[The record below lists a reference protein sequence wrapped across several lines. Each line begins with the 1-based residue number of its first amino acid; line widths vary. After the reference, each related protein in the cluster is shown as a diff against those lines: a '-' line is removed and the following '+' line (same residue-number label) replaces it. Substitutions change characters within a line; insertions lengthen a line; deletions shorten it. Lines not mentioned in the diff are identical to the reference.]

1 MGEMKR
7 IYEMVQNGTSLA
19 FIDAY
24 KKVIINNAA
33 ANNNVIGFT
42 YDGVYYDLMKAR
54 AIISILKTAEK
65 EYDMYIDR
73 QAELDQASIE
83 S

>member
-7 IYEMVQNGTSLA
+7 IYEMVQDGTSLA

>member
-7 IYEMVQNGTSLA
+7 IYEMVQDGTSLA

-33 ANNNVIGFT
+33 TNNNVIGFT

>member
-1 MGEMKR
+1 
-7 IYEMVQNGTSLA
+7 MVQDGTSLA

>member
-1 MGEMKR
+1 
-7 IYEMVQNGTSLA
+7 
-19 FIDAY
+19 
-24 KKVIINNAA
+24 
-33 ANNNVIGFT
+33 
-42 YDGVYYDLMKAR
+42 MKAR